1 LLGIVKT
8 VFLQP
13 KIWIQMSNNQPNTKV
28 APEIKTIGET
38 QPLAQT
44 GKFVRENQKSLTF
57 IISAVLALIVIY
69 FAYQKFYLAP
79 REVEASNQMYVAQD
93 FWDKKQW
100 DKAINGDAGYPG
112 FAKIVDEYSNTKAAN
127 LAYYYLGVAYLNKG
141 DYKKAVDNFTNYRG
155 DDAIISAQALGNTGD
170 AYVELKDYD
179 KAVIYYKKAA
189 DKGNNAFISP
199 IYLKKL
205 ALVYENQKNYS
216 DALDA
221 YQKIKTDYPESNEAA
236 TIDKYIARAQAE
248 K

>member
-1 LLGIVKT
+1 
-8 VFLQP
+8 
-13 KIWIQMSNNQPNTKV
+13 MSINQPNTKV
-28 APEIKTIGET
+28 VTEVNTPVEAK
-38 QPLAQT
+38 PLAQT
-44 GKFVRENQKSLTF
+44 GNFVRENQKSLSF
-57 IISAVLALIVIY
+57 IVTAVLALIVIY

-79 REVEASNQMYVAQD
+79 REVKASNEMYVAQD
-93 FWDKKQW
+93 FWEKKQW

-141 DYKKAVDNFTNYRG
+141 AFKKAAENLTNYRG
-155 DDAIISAQALGNTGD
+155 DDVIIASQALGNTGD

-179 KAVIYYKKAA
+179 KAITFYKKAI
-189 DKGNNAFISP
+189 DKGTNGFTSP

-205 ALVYENQKNYS
+205 ALVYENQKNYN

-221 YQKIKTDYPESNEAA
+221 YQKIKTDFPESNEA
-236 TIDKYIARAQAE
+236 TNIDKYIARVQAQ